1 MREIAK
7 FVINLPKIMEKG
19 EKIPK
24 MIQIMFE
31 IGP

>member
-7 FVINLPKIMEKG
+7 FVINLPKIMEKR